1 MRCCF
6 FHFSYAYSFLQSKFL
21 KDEYFKKQVFVLLSK
36 SFPMNSREDQ
46 LKAFDRLL
54 TIMDELREQ
63 CPWDKKQTMETLRH
77 LTIEETYELGDAI
90 LDNDLEEVK
99 KELGDVL
106 LHIVFYAK
114 IGSETNDFDIANV
127 CNEIC
132 DKLINRHPHIYGD
145 VKVKDEE
152 DVKRNWEN
160 IKLKEGKKSVLEG
173 VPNSLPALVKA
184 NRIQE
189 KVSGVGFDWEKPEQV
204 WEKVQEELSE
214 FQVEVEKKDAEA
226 MEAEFGDVLFSMV
239 NYARFLDIS
248 PENALERT
256 NKKFIKRFQYLETK
270 AKASGKSLKE
280 MTLAEMD
287 VYWNEAKKI

>member
-1 MRCCF
+1 
-6 FHFSYAYSFLQSKFL
+6 
-21 KDEYFKKQVFVLLSK
+21 
-36 SFPMNSREDQ
+36 MNSRQEQ

-54 TIMDELREQ
+54 TIMDELRAQ

-90 LDNDLEEVK
+90 LDQDLEEVK

-114 IGSETNDFDIANV
+114 IGSETNDFDIADV
-127 CNEIC
+127 CNTIC
-132 DKLINRHPHIYGD
+132 EKLISRHPHIYGD
-145 VKVKDEE
+145 VKVESEE

-160 IKLKEGKKSVLEG
+160 LKLKEGKTSILEG
-173 VPNSLPALVKA
+173 VPKSLPALVKA

-189 KVSGVGFDWEKPEQV
+189 KVAGVGFDWEAPNQV
-204 WEKVQEELSE
+204 WEKVEEELNE
-214 FQVEVEKKDAEA
+214 FKAEINSGNREA
-226 MEAEFGDVLFSMV
+226 MESEFGDVIFSLV
-239 NYARFLDIS
+239 NYARFLKIN

-256 NKKFIKRFQYLETK
+256 NKKFIERFQYLK
-270 AKASGKSLKE
+270 AKAKDLNKPLKD

-287 VYWNEAKKI
+287 VFWEEAKNL